1 MEIKEINL
9 LEAIEGLKEK
19 KFRAVD
25 LTKACLETI
34 REKDKDLLAFLK
46 TFPEQAMAEAQ
57 VADEKIAQGETASL
71 TGIPLAVKD
80 NILVKNRSCTAGSRI
95 LENYIAPYDA
105 TVIRR
110 LKSQQAVILGKTNLD
125 EFAMGSSTENS
136 AFQITHN
143 PYDLERVPGGSSGG
157 SAAAVKA
164 GEALYSLGSDT
175 GGSVRQ
181 PAAFCGVVG
190 LKPTYGAVSRYGLVA
205 FASSLDQIGPITKT
219 VAGSRLVFHAIQG
232 QDPKDFTS
240 QEIDEKKK
248 WSGEKFRI
256 GILKKDLLKSVDPRI
271 VQRIQ
276 EIGKMLEA
284 EGDKIEVVELPH
296 LLYALPAYYIIA
308 PAEAS
313 ANLAR
318 YDGIRYGA
326 SLKAETLQEVYKETR
341 GTMFGREVKRRIM
354 LGTFVLSAGYAEA
367 YYKRGWK
374 VRKLIAE
381 DFQKAFSKVDV
392 IIGPTTPSLP
402 FKIGEKTKDPVQMY
416 LSDLFTAPANLA
428 GLPALTVPVG
438 EIEGLPVGLQ
448 IMGPSFQEER
458 LFQLG
463 EKIEALI
470 KV

>member
-1 MEIKEINL
+1 MEIKGLNL
-9 LEAIEGLKEK
+9 LEIVEGLKSG
-19 KFRAVD
+19 KFSSHD
-25 LTKACLETI
+25 LTKACLKNIEENDQDI
-34 REKDKDLLAFLK
+34 LAFLK
-46 TFPEQAMAEAQ
+46 VASKRAFQEAEK
-57 VADEKIAQGETASL
+57 ADQLIAEKKSFSL

-80 NILVKNRSCTAGSRI
+80 NILVKDISCTAGSKI

-105 TVIRR
+105 TVVRR
-110 LKSQQAVILGKTNLD
+110 LKAQQAVILGKTNLD

-143 PYDLERVPGGSSGG
+143 PYDLTRVPGGSSGG
-157 SAAAVKA
+157 SAAAVKS
-164 GEALYSLGSDT
+164 GEAVYSLGSDT

-190 LKPTYGAVSRYGLVA
+190 LKPTYGSVSRYGLIA

-219 VAGSRLVFHAIQG
+219 VAGSRLVFQAIRG
-232 QDPKDFTS
+232 KDLRDATS
-240 QEIDEKKK
+240 QDSKAEE
-248 WSGEKFRI
+248 WSKGKFRI
-256 GILKKDLLKSVDPRI
+256 GVLHEALLESADPKI
-271 VQRIQ
+271 IQRIR
-276 EIGKMLEA
+276 EVTKMLEA
-284 EGDKIEVVELPH
+284 EGHEVEIIELPH

-318 YDGIRYGA
+318 YDGIKYGVSVQA
-326 SLKAETLQEVYKETR
+326 QSLQEVYRETR
-341 GTMFGREVKRRIM
+341 GRMFGSEVKRRIM

-367 YYKRGWK
+367 YYQRAWK
-374 VRKLIAE
+374 VRKLIMK
-381 DFQKAFSKVDV
+381 DFEKAFSQVDV
-392 IIGPTTPSLP
+392 IISPTTPSLP

-416 LSDLFTAPANLA
+416 LSDLFTAPANIA

-448 IMGPSFQEER
+448 IMAPHFCEER

-463 EKIEALI
+463 EKIEKLI